1 MSTRKLTPLEMLQSA
16 DLETVLN
23 GVELIEEKGKTTQ
36 LPELFRCY
44 LTHTELPHKKALYE
58 LLSSIT
64 IKGAKEAW
72 IALLSMPEFTQV
84 NAQIVNILWNTRL
97 DFSAEL
103 ERFVQLA
110 VQLDYLG
117 TLECLTLIENMEGPF
132 QEHQLLESE
141 LILKEYVKKQVDEG
155 AQKQQLIFSLVQHL
169 EQLKMQ
175 EDHDLFFE

>member
-44 LTHTELPHKKALYE
+44 LTHNELPHKKALYE

-97 DFSAEL
+97 DFSASKTQF
-103 ERFVQLA
+103 ERC
-110 VQLDYLG
+110 
-117 TLECLTLIENMEGPF
+117 E
-132 QEHQLLESE
+132 
-141 LILKEYVKKQVDEG
+141 
-155 AQKQQLIFSLVQHL
+155 
-169 EQLKMQ
+169 
-175 EDHDLFFE
+175 